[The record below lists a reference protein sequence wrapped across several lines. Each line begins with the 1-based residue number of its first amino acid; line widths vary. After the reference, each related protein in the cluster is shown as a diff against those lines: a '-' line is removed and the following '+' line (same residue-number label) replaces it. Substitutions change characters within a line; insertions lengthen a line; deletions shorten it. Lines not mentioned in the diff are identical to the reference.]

1 MGVCSNSVHEIL
13 DSQLPAF
20 RYIGKFCLL
29 PFVGSFNSNSD
40 SPRKQKLFLPE
51 TGEKLRFKE
60 QESDVS
66 YAEVAYNLVS
76 WTLNNRKTSNFIVLH
91 FLECFKNKFITSDA
105 NDLDNVL
112 FIETRKVQSK
122 HPSQKLTICSSYRSS
137 HLICRHEGKS

>member
-1 MGVCSNSVHEIL
+1 M
-13 DSQLPAF
+13 
-20 RYIGKFCLL
+20 
-29 PFVGSFNSNSD
+29 GSFNSNSD

-122 HPSQKLTICSSYRSS
+122 HPNQKLIICSSYRSS